1 MIYKYIYSL
10 HLFSN
15 IYCTIWVVT
24 VLLFELVL
32 FIWQLMKW
40 WFSYLEKKCEET
52 VQLLSCCLW
61 NKKKKRKKIWTFFSY
76 TPRQK
81 KPYKCLEYNFFSLM
95 VKMFCLKQKY
105 LFCNL
110 FVIIYLFIN
119 YLSVYLCIYLFNCLC
134 ICVILVQGGGVSE
147 QKGTKRLVES
157 LFQ

>member
-1 MIYKYIYSL
+1 
-10 HLFSN
+10 
-15 IYCTIWVVT
+15 
-24 VLLFELVL
+24 
-32 FIWQLMKW
+32 
-40 WFSYLEKKCEET
+40 
-52 VQLLSCCLW
+52 
-61 NKKKKRKKIWTFFSY
+61 
-76 TPRQK
+76 
-81 KPYKCLEYNFFSLM
+81 M